1 MPILLPPSREGCSP
15 EGRQPFLGISLVSG
29 PSHPDPSP
37 RRTVPLSKSR
47 GHKNSLKSGGFS
59 QPWISRPFLRCM
71 CNALPHARQYLI
83 PSLKITQLI
92 QREIPFMGYILVLSL
107 LFLYN
112 FPGGLDGNESV
123 CSAENPGCRWLRH
136 FPHGTVSLE
145 TLVPVTPSY
154 KSTDRLQHLL
164 NTRSESVA
172 KGPSAGARLF
182 KFN

>member
-1 MPILLPPSREGCSP
+1 MTQLFSPLPQIIC
-15 EGRQPFLGISLVSG
+15 
-29 PSHPDPSP
+29 
-37 RRTVPLSKSR
+37 
-47 GHKNSLKSGGFS
+47 
-59 QPWISRPFLRCM
+59 
-71 CNALPHARQYLI
+71 
-83 PSLKITQLI
+83 KITQLI

-182 KFN
+182 KFNWSITLKIIPFFGLICIYLIYASYWLF